1 MNETSIDEII
11 KKLALTERVEEKDI
25 PEIDLYMDQVIQIF
39 EQKLSNSKR
48 KDSDKVLTKT
58 MINNY
63 AKAKLLMSIKNKK
76 YSKEHLLLM
85 SMIYDLKGSLSISD
99 IKDLFD
105 NIVKKYDEDK
115 EYDLRSLY
123 KLYLDINNSNYEELL
138 ENIYKQIDCVKG
150 IIDDSEEFNE
160 YEEKLLFICSMV
172 SMSNMYRR
180 VAEAMI
186 DEYFAEGDK

>member
-85 SMIYDLKGSLSISD
+85 SMIYDLKG
-99 IKDLFD
+99 
-105 NIVKKYDEDK
+105 
-115 EYDLRSLY
+115 LY
-123 KLYLDINNSNYEELL
+123 
-138 ENIYKQIDCVKG
+138 Q
-150 IIDDSEEFNE
+150 
-160 YEEKLLFICSMV
+160 
-172 SMSNMYRR
+172 
-180 VAEAMI
+180 
-186 DEYFAEGDK
+186 

>member
-85 SMIYDLKGSLSISD
+85 SMIYDVKGSLSISD

-123 KLYLDINNSNYEELL
+123 KLYLDINNSNYEEFLG
-138 ENIYKQIDCVKG
+138 NIYKQIDCVKG

-160 YEEKLLFICSMV
+160 YEEKFLFICSMV

>member
-39 EQKLSNSKR
+39 EQKLSSSKR
-48 KDSDKVLTKT
+48 KENDKVLTKT

-123 KLYLDINNSNYEELL
+123 KLYLDINNSNYEEFLG
-138 ENIYKQIDCVKG
+138 NIYKQIDCVKG

-160 YEEKLLFICSMV
+160 YEEKFLFICSMV

>member
-1 MNETSIDEII
+1 
-11 KKLALTERVEEKDI
+11 
-25 PEIDLYMDQVIQIF
+25 
-39 EQKLSNSKR
+39 
-48 KDSDKVLTKT
+48 
-58 MINNY
+58 
-63 AKAKLLMSIKNKK
+63 
-76 YSKEHLLLM
+76 M

-115 EYDLRSLY
+115 EYDLRNLY
-123 KLYLDINNSNYEELL
+123 KLYLNITNSNYEDFLG
-138 ENIYKQIDCVKG
+138 NIDKQIKCVKG

-160 YEEKLLFICSMV
+160 YEEKFLFICSMV

-180 VAEAMI
+180 VAEAMV

>member
-85 SMIYDLKGSLSISD
+85 SMIYDLKRSLSISD

-123 KLYLDINNSNYEELL
+123 KLYLDINNSNYEEFL

-150 IIDDSEEFNE
+150 IIADSEEFNE
-160 YEEKLLFICSMV
+160 YEEKFLFICSMV

>member
-1 MNETSIDEII
+1 MIETRVDEII

-39 EQKLSNSKR
+39 EQKLSSSKR
-48 KDSDKVLTKT
+48 KENDKVLTKT

-123 KLYLDINNSNYEELL
+123 KLYLDINNSNYEEFL

-150 IIDDSEEFNE
+150 IIADSEEFNE

>member
-1 MNETSIDEII
+1 MNETRVDEII

-39 EQKLSNSKR
+39 EQKLSSSKR
-48 KDSDKVLTKT
+48 KNNDKVLTKT

-123 KLYLDINNSNYEELL
+123 KLYLDTNKSNFKDFLDNIHKQL
-138 ENIYKQIDCVKG
+138 ESVKE
-150 IIDDSEEFNE
+150 IVDDNEDFNE
-160 YEEKLLFICSMV
+160 YEEKFLFICSMV

-180 VAEAMI
+180 LAEAMV

>member
-1 MNETSIDEII
+1 
-11 KKLALTERVEEKDI
+11 
-25 PEIDLYMDQVIQIF
+25 MDQVIQIF

-123 KLYLDINNSNYEELL
+123 KLYLDINNSNYEEFLG
-138 ENIYKQIDCVKG
+138 NIYKQIDCVKG

-160 YEEKLLFICSMV
+160 YEEKFLFICSMV

>member
-76 YSKEHLLLM
+76 YSKEHLLFM

-150 IIDDSEEFNE
+150 IIADSEEFNE

>member
-1 MNETSIDEII
+1 MSETRVDEII

-39 EQKLSNSKR
+39 EQKLSSSKR
-48 KDSDKVLTKT
+48 RENDKVLTKT

-115 EYDLRSLY
+115 EYDLRNLY
-123 KLYLDINNSNYEELL
+123 KLYLNINNSNYEDFLG
-138 ENIYKQIDCVKG
+138 NIDKQIKCVKG

-160 YEEKLLFICSMV
+160 YEEKFLFICSMV

-180 VAEAMI
+180 VAEAMV

>member
-123 KLYLDINNSNYEELL
+123 KLYLEINNSNYEEFLG
-138 ENIYKQIDCVKG
+138 NIYKQIDCVKG

-160 YEEKLLFICSMV
+160 YEEKFLFICSMV

>member
-1 MNETSIDEII
+1 MRETRVDEII

-39 EQKLSNSKR
+39 EQKLSSSKR
-48 KDSDKVLTKT
+48 KENDKVLTKT

-115 EYDLRSLY
+115 EYDLRNLY
-123 KLYLDINNSNYEELL
+123 KLYLNINNSNYEDFLG
-138 ENIYKQIDCVKG
+138 NIDKQIKCVKG

-180 VAEAMI
+180 VAEAMV

>member
-1 MNETSIDEII
+1 MIETRVDEII

-39 EQKLSNSKR
+39 EQKLSSSKR
-48 KDSDKVLTKT
+48 KENDKVLTKT

-115 EYDLRSLY
+115 EYDLRNLY
-123 KLYLDINNSNYEELL
+123 KLYLNITNSNYEDFLV
-138 ENIYKQIDCVKG
+138 NIDKQIKCVKG

-160 YEEKLLFICSMV
+160 YEEKFLFICSMV

-180 VAEAMI
+180 VAEAMV

>member
-1 MNETSIDEII
+1 MSETRVDEII

-115 EYDLRSLY
+115 EYDLRNLY
-123 KLYLDINNSNYEELL
+123 KLYLNITNSNYEDFLG
-138 ENIYKQIDCVKG
+138 NIDKQIKCVKG

-160 YEEKLLFICSMV
+160 YEEKFLFICSMV

-180 VAEAMI
+180 VAEAMV

>member
-123 KLYLDINNSNYEELL
+123 KLYLDINNSNYEEFL

-150 IIDDSEEFNE
+150 IIADSEEFNE
-160 YEEKLLFICSMV
+160 YEEKFLFICSMV

>member
-105 NIVKKYDEDK
+105 NIVKKYVEDK

-123 KLYLDINNSNYEELL
+123 KLYLDINNSNYEEFLG
-138 ENIYKQIDCVKG
+138 NIYKQIDCVKG

-160 YEEKLLFICSMV
+160 YEEKFLFICSMV

>member
-1 MNETSIDEII
+1 MSETRVDEII

-39 EQKLSNSKR
+39 EQKLSSSKR
-48 KDSDKVLTKT
+48 RENDKVLTKT

-115 EYDLRSLY
+115 EYDLRNLY
-123 KLYLDINNSNYEELL
+123 KLYLNINNSNYEDFLG
-138 ENIYKQIDCVKG
+138 NIDKQIKCVKW

-160 YEEKLLFICSMV
+160 YEEKFLFICSMV

-180 VAEAMI
+180 VAEAMV

>member
-150 IIDDSEEFNE
+150 IIADSEEFNE
-160 YEEKLLFICSMV
+160 YEETLLFICSMV

>member
-1 MNETSIDEII
+1 MSETRVDEII

-39 EQKLSNSKR
+39 EQKLSSSKR
-48 KDSDKVLTKT
+48 KENDKVLTKT

-115 EYDLRSLY
+115 EYDLRNLY
-123 KLYLDINNSNYEELL
+123 KLYLNITNSNYEDFLG
-138 ENIYKQIDCVKG
+138 NIDKQIKCVKG

-160 YEEKLLFICSMV
+160 YEENFLFICSMV

-180 VAEAMI
+180 VAEAMV

>member
-1 MNETSIDEII
+1 MNEIRIDEII
-11 KKLALTERVEEKDI
+11 KKLSLTERVEEKDI

-39 EQKLSNSKR
+39 EQKLSSSKR

-123 KLYLDINNSNYEELL
+123 KLYLDTNKSNFKDFLDNIHKQL
-138 ENIYKQIDCVKG
+138 ESIKEIV
-150 IIDDSEEFNE
+150 DDNEDFNE
-160 YEEKLLFICSMV
+160 YEEKFLFICSMV

-180 VAEAMI
+180 LAEAMV

>member
-123 KLYLDINNSNYEELL
+123 KLYLDINNSNYEEFL
-138 ENIYKQIDCVKG
+138 ENIDKQIDCVKG

-160 YEEKLLFICSMV
+160 YEEKFLFICSMV

-180 VAEAMI
+180 VAEAMV

>member
-115 EYDLRSLY
+115 EYDLRNLY
-123 KLYLDINNSNYEELL
+123 KLYLNITNSNYEDFLG
-138 ENIYKQIDCVKG
+138 NIDKQIKCVKG

-160 YEEKLLFICSMV
+160 YEEKFLFICSMV

-180 VAEAMI
+180 VAEAMV

>member
-76 YSKEHLLLM
+76 YSKEHLL
-85 SMIYDLKGSLSISD
+85 SLIH
-99 IKDLFD
+99 I
-105 NIVKKYDEDK
+105 
-115 EYDLRSLY
+115 
-123 KLYLDINNSNYEELL
+123 
-138 ENIYKQIDCVKG
+138 
-150 IIDDSEEFNE
+150 
-160 YEEKLLFICSMV
+160 
-172 SMSNMYRR
+172 
-180 VAEAMI
+180 
-186 DEYFAEGDK
+186 

>member
-1 MNETSIDEII
+1 MIETRVDEII

-39 EQKLSNSKR
+39 EQKLSSSKR
-48 KDSDKVLTKT
+48 KENDKVLTKT

-115 EYDLRSLY
+115 EYDLRNLY
-123 KLYLDINNSNYEELL
+123 KLYLNITNSNYEDFLG
-138 ENIYKQIDCVKG
+138 NIDKQIKCVKG

-160 YEEKLLFICSMV
+160 YEEKFYMFYGF
-172 SMSNMYRR
+172 N
-180 VAEAMI
+180 E
-186 DEYFAEGDK
+186 

>member
-1 MNETSIDEII
+1 MNETRVDEII

-39 EQKLSNSKR
+39 EQKLSSSKR
-48 KDSDKVLTKT
+48 KNNDKVLTKT

-99 IKDLFD
+99 IKDLFN

-123 KLYLDINNSNYEELL
+123 KLYLDINNSNYEEFL
-138 ENIYKQIDCVKG
+138 ENIDKQIDCVKG
-150 IIDDSEEFNE
+150 IINDSEEFNE
-160 YEEKLLFICSMV
+160 YEEKFLFICSMV

-180 VAEAMI
+180 VAEAMV

>member
-1 MNETSIDEII
+1 MNETRVDEII

-39 EQKLSNSKR
+39 EQKLSSSKR
-48 KDSDKVLTKT
+48 KNNDKVLTKT

-85 SMIYDLKGSLSISD
+85 SIIYDLKGSLSISD
-99 IKDLFD
+99 IKDLFN

-123 KLYLDINNSNYEELL
+123 KLYLDINNSNYEEFL
-138 ENIYKQIDCVKG
+138 ENIDKQIDCVKG
-150 IIDDSEEFNE
+150 IINDSEEFNE
-160 YEEKLLFICSMV
+160 YEEKFLFICSMV

-180 VAEAMI
+180 VAEAMV

>member
-11 KKLALTERVEEKDI
+11 KKLALPERVEEKDI

-123 KLYLDINNSNYEELL
+123 KLYLDINNSNYEEFLG
-138 ENIYKQIDCVKG
+138 NIYKQIDCVKG

-160 YEEKLLFICSMV
+160 YEEKFLFICSMV

>member
-150 IIDDSEEFNE
+150 IIADSEEFNE
-160 YEEKLLFICSMV
+160 YEEKFLFICSMV

>member
-123 KLYLDINNSNYEELL
+123 KLYLDINNSNYEEFL
-138 ENIYKQIDCVKG
+138 ENIDKQIDCVKG

-160 YEEKLLFICSMV
+160 YEEKFLFICSMV

>member
-1 MNETSIDEII
+1 MSETRVDEII

-39 EQKLSNSKR
+39 EQKLSSSKR
-48 KDSDKVLTKT
+48 KENDKVLTKT

-150 IIDDSEEFNE
+150 IIADSEEFNE

>member
-1 MNETSIDEII
+1 MNETRIDEII
-11 KKLALTERVEEKDI
+11 KKLSLTERVEEKDI

-39 EQKLSNSKR
+39 EQKLSSSKR

-123 KLYLDINNSNYEELL
+123 KLYLDTNKSNFKDFLDNIHKQL
-138 ENIYKQIDCVKG
+138 ESIKEIV
-150 IIDDSEEFNE
+150 DDNEDFNE
-160 YEEKLLFICSMV
+160 YEEKFLFICSMV

-180 VAEAMI
+180 LAEAMV

>member
-1 MNETSIDEII
+1 MNETRIDEII
-11 KKLALTERVEEKDI
+11 KKLSLTERVEEKDI

-39 EQKLSNSKR
+39 EQKLSSSKR

-123 KLYLDINNSNYEELL
+123 KLYLDTNKSNFKDFLDNIHKQL
-138 ENIYKQIDCVKG
+138 ESIKEIV
-150 IIDDSEEFNE
+150 DDNEEFNE
-160 YEEKLLFICSMV
+160 YEEKFLFICSMV

-180 VAEAMI
+180 LAEAMV

>member
-1 MNETSIDEII
+1 
-11 KKLALTERVEEKDI
+11 
-25 PEIDLYMDQVIQIF
+25 
-39 EQKLSNSKR
+39 
-48 KDSDKVLTKT
+48 
-58 MINNY
+58 
-63 AKAKLLMSIKNKK
+63 
-76 YSKEHLLLM
+76 M

-123 KLYLDINNSNYEELL
+123 KLYLDTNKSNFKDFLDNIHKQL
-138 ENIYKQIDCVKG
+138 ESVKE
-150 IIDDSEEFNE
+150 IVDDNEDFNE
-160 YEEKLLFICSMV
+160 YEEKFLFICSMV

-180 VAEAMI
+180 LAEAMV

>member
-123 KLYLDINNSNYEELL
+123 KLYLDINNSNYEEFL
-138 ENIYKQIDCVKG
+138 ENIHKQIDCVKG
-150 IIDDSEEFNE
+150 IIADSEEFNE
-160 YEEKLLFICSMV
+160 YEEKFLFICSMV